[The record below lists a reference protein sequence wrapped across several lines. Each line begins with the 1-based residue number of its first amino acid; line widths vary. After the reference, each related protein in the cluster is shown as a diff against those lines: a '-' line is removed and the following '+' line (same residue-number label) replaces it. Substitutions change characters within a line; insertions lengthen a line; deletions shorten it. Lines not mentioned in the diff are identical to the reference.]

1 MAGNSRTPGRSV
13 ISKVSAILLT
23 VAENSRCTL
32 TEIAARSELPLST
45 THRLVAELAA
55 WGVLERTKDGRF
67 RAGPPVRTI
76 SGACRCGS
84 GDAVASIRER
94 AAPVMED
101 LFRVT
106 GAQVRMGYLDGTRV
120 AYVEKSSAHVP
131 VSEVCP
137 ARLPAHATALGKALL
152 AFTSPRAAAPVLA
165 GDLQQ
170 YTPRT
175 VTHPDRLR
183 LELRTVRATRLALC
197 DGELEPQRSAV
208 AMPVLGPAG
217 DLVIALEL
225 RVRDLARDVPAWRPA
240 LEVAARALS
249 RELSRHRDR
258 VAPQPVRF
266 VSRSIEQTREV
277 RPLTDAG
284 PRRADSAAGSPCR

>member
-1 MAGNSRTPGRSV
+1 MAGNSKTPGRSV

-23 VAENSRCTL
+23 VAEDRRSTL
-32 TEIAARSELPLST
+32 TEIAARAELPLST

-55 WGVLERTKDGRF
+55 WGVLERTTDGRF
-67 RAGPPVRTI
+67 AAGPPLRTI
-76 SGACRCGS
+76 GGACPCGLD
-84 GDAVASIRER
+84 DAVSGIRER

-106 GAQVRMGYLDGTRV
+106 GARVRVGCLEGTRV

-152 AFTSPRAAAPVLA
+152 AFTSPGTAAQVLA
-165 GDLQQ
+165 GDLRQ

-183 LELRTVRATRLALC
+183 LDLRTVRATRLALC
-197 DGELEPQRSAV
+197 DGELEPQWSAV

-217 DLVIALEL
+217 SLVALEL
-225 RVRDLARDVPAWRPA
+225 RVRDLARDVPAWRSA
-240 LEVAARALS
+240 LEMAAGALS
-249 RELSRHRDR
+249 RELSRDVDR
-258 VAPQPVRF
+258 IPPPLSLRSGSAEQPRPGSQLRSLPNAT
-266 VSRSIEQTREV
+266 SRRV
-277 RPLTDAG
+277 
-284 PRRADSAAGSPCR
+284 